1 MEEARSPTISM
12 AIDSLADGAFRAR
25 AAEVD
30 DTEFECDACS
40 AIVPG
45 EPAGR
50 GLYVWCRGSETRYE
64 EPPLCARCATA
75 IGLTALMLFS
85 MEEEEG

>member
-1 MEEARSPTISM
+1 MEEARSLAISM
-12 AIDSLADGAFRAR
+12 AIDSLADGAMRAR

-30 DTEFECDACS
+30 DTDFECDACS
-40 AIVPG
+40 AIVAG

-50 GLYVWCRGSETRYE
+50 GLYVWCRGDEVRYE

-75 IGLTALMLFS
+75 IGLTALAIFS

>member
-1 MEEARSPTISM
+1 MEEARSLAISM

-25 AAEVD
+25 AAAVD
-30 DTEFECDACS
+30 ETEFECDACS
-40 AIVPG
+40 TVVPG

-50 GLYVWCRGSETRYE
+50 GLYVWARGEEVRYE

-75 IGLTALMLFS
+75 IGLTALAMFS

>member
-1 MEEARSPTISM
+1 MEEARSLAISM
-12 AIDSLADGAFRAR
+12 AIDSLADSALRAR
-25 AAEVD
+25 ADEVD
-30 DTEFECDACS
+30 GAEFECDACS
-40 AIVPG
+40 TVVPG

-50 GLYVWCRGSETRYE
+50 GLYIWSRGDERRYE

-75 IGLTALMLFS
+75 IGLTALALFT

>member
-1 MEEARSPTISM
+1 MEEARSLAISM
-12 AIDSLADGAFRAR
+12 AIDSLADGALRAR
-25 AAEVD
+25 ADEADE
-30 DTEFECDACS
+30 TEFECDACS
-40 AIVPG
+40 AVVQG

-50 GLYVWCRGSETRYE
+50 GLYVWARGEEVRYE

-75 IGLTALMLFS
+75 IGLTALALFS

>member
-1 MEEARSPTISM
+1 MEEARSLAISM
-12 AIDSLADGAFRAR
+12 AIDSLADGALRAR
-25 AAEVD
+25 AEEPD
-30 DTEFECDACS
+30 ESEFECDACG
-40 AIVPG
+40 VVMQG

-50 GLYVWCRGSETRYE
+50 GLYVWSRGEDVRYE

-75 IGLTALMLFS
+75 IGLTALALFT